1 VSLIRP
7 SFFSGQLTGT
17 AVKAVIGSD
26 FDLNEAEYLP
36 KEIEAIAIDQKR
48 FFLSGK
54 DQPQ

>member
-1 VSLIRP
+1 M
-7 SFFSGQLTGT
+7 
-17 AVKAVIGSD
+17 KAVIGSD